1 MGTVGRL
8 REIGQ
13 QMEVEWLKKVEYL
26 FIDEADR
33 VLK

>member
-8 REIGQ
+8 REILQ
-13 QMEVEWLKKVEYL
+13 QMDVDWLKKVEYL